1 MDNNDV
7 FTTQFK
13 AFYIQHAKE
22 LIFFARKFVDHDT
35 AEDIV
40 HTVFLKIWDKRS
52 TVVAEKGIKT
62 YLLSMVQNAC
72 YDYLKRQ
79 IVEDNYLARAA
90 REIKLDELN
99 YYMSSKEDS
108 DNDKIETLY
117 AAIEQLPEKCK
128 EIFKKAYLDE
138 QPHADIAK
146 EMGIS
151 VRTVETHVYKALKFL
166 REKLISTPSN
176 DSRPS

>member
-1 MDNNDV
+1 
-7 FTTQFK
+7 
-13 AFYIQHAKE
+13 
-22 LIFFARKFVDHDT
+22 
-35 AEDIV
+35 
-40 HTVFLKIWDKRS
+40 
-52 TVVAEKGIKT
+52 
-62 YLLSMVQNAC
+62 MVQNAC

-166 REKLISTPSN
+166 REKLISTPSKAN
-176 DSRPS
+176 SSA